1 MLTPPAGLKV
11 YVATRPVDFRRGAN
25 TLATFAK
32 EVLGQDPF
40 SGVALVFR
48 SKRADRVKILAWDG
62 TGLVLYWKRLEN
74 GAFKWPPIVDGVMR
88 MNAAQL
94 AALLSG
100 MDWTRMH
107 APRTPR
113 PQAIA

>member
-1 MLTPPAGLKV
+1 MITLPAGTRILL
-11 YVATRPVDFRRGAN
+11 ATKPVDFRKGAEG
-25 TLATFAK
+25 LALFAK
-32 EVLGQDPF
+32 DVLGQDPL

-48 SKRADRVKILAWDG
+48 AKRADRVKILAWDG
-62 TGLVLYWKRLEN
+62 SGLVLYWKRLEN

-113 PQAIA
+113 PKVLA

>member
-25 TLATFAK
+25 TLAIFAK

-62 TGLVLYWKRLEN
+62 SGLVLYWKRLEN